1 MSNFEGVILLEV
13 SEVIR
18 LRKGLA
24 NIHKEIKDGLLKI
37 IGNHNSKT
45 KFRICIS
52 LNCQAT
58 EWMCLNTKPN
68 SSTVILNYDLMIKK
82 IKSIHVD
89 LILNAYK
96 ISNSLEGLGIKTIGQ
111 ILKIPR
117 KKIRRRFNNRL
128 LDDLD
133 LIFNKNVVSR
143 LNTVKKSVPFEE
155 KKDFTHPVT
164 EKEYLL
170 HELKKIL
177 KSLCKNINEQHLGTR
192 RVNLFITTEN
202 KKKLSYEISV
212 DLSQGTSSFLNI
224 FFLIKEKFNYI
235 KIEEPVTSIKVI
247 FQDIQYIEEK
257 TDDLII
263 EKKKYSLSI
272 IELIAVLSSKLKQS
286 SIISFNNQ
294 INYAPELKFKKSFF
308 SGKIYPNNTITTT
321 DPDTQDVI
329 WIYDSPLLLKK
340 KYEMPL
346 YKGELKIC
354 LGPERIET
362 NWWTKY
368 PLRRDYYIAETK
380 NNEKLWV
387 YRTPE
392 KKWYLHGKIW

>member
-24 NIHKEIKDGLLKI
+24 NIHKEIKNGLLKI
-37 IGNHNSKT
+37 IGNYNSKI
-45 KFRICIS
+45 KFKICIS

-111 ILKIPR
+111 ILKIPK

-133 LIFNKNVVSR
+133 LIFSKNVVSR
-143 LNTVKKSVPFEE
+143 LNTVKKSVPVEE
-155 KKDFTHPVT
+155 KKDFINPVT
-164 EKEYLL
+164 EKEHLL

-247 FQDIQYIEEK
+247 FQGIQYIEEK

-308 SGKIYPNNTITTT
+308 SGKTYPNNTITTT

>member
-24 NIHKEIKDGLLKI
+24 NIHKEIKNGLLKI
-37 IGNHNSKT
+37 IGNYNSKT
-45 KFRICIS
+45 KFKICIS

-111 ILKIPR
+111 ILKIPK

-133 LIFNKNVVSR
+133 LIFSKNVVSR
-143 LNTVKKSVPFEE
+143 LNTVKKSVPVEE
-155 KKDFTHPVT
+155 KKDFINPVT

-308 SGKIYPNNTITTT
+308 SGKTYPNNTITTT

-340 KYEMPL
+340 KHEMPL